1 MAAHREQRQ
10 APRIQPFVV
19 PCRWVLGDRR
29 APGFLTDLSVRG
41 GRVHTD
47 EEPPAPGT
55 AVVIEARLGRRA
67 THVRLPATVRWT
79 RASPRGGFVFGTSF
93 EGIGTDEH
101 EALESVVEE
110 FQRRAAS
117 IA

>member
-1 MAAHREQRQ
+1 MVVPRQ
-10 APRIQPFVV
+10 ERRTPRIQPFVV

-41 GRVHTD
+41 GRIHTD
-47 EEPPAPGT
+47 GEPPAVG
-55 AVVIEARLGRRA
+55 AALVVEVRLGRRA
-67 THVRLPATVRWT
+67 THLRLPATVRWVQ
-79 RASPRGGFVFGTSF
+79 ASPRGGFLFGTSF
-93 EGIGTDEH
+93 DGAGADEQK
-101 EALESVVEE
+101 ALETVVEE